1 MEIEALTEKPDEA
14 YAEREQFESQ
24 FFMLVS
30 TARLLLS
37 PTVQSSGG
45 RAGSESAASTSCG
58 GGRHDFVRLPKI
70 DLPHFDGNYQ
80 HWLGFRDTYI
90 SLIHNNPAINDIS
103 KFHYLRASLKS
114 SAALVIQS
122 LDFSSDN
129 YHKAWQLVS
138 ERYDNPRLLIN
149 NHIQALFNLEPMQHE
164 SSSLLRN
171 MVDVTNKNLRALGT
185 LGEPTDHWDT
195 LVIYIMSKKLD
206 LVTKR
211 EWEEHRNLLTG
222 SPTLQQYITFLNN
235 RADLLESLG
244 DNNVN
249 NSGQK
254 ISKHK
259 FQLHSHSEPQ
269 KTHNYLTTTN
279 SYRKPIV
286 CPYCKHDHFL
296 FTCESFRKLDV
307 DSRIKNVNTYSVCKN
322 CLRPGHL
329 EKQCVLSHCKY
340 CKLKHNTLLHKHVD
354 KVSSSSDVP
363 VPDVHF
369 NGNIQTKVFTPT
381 ETSGLLSTAL
391 VHVSDANGVLRE
403 ARLLL
408 DNGASSNFVT
418 RDLCRQLGLATSS
431 AGATITGI
439 NEQLSHC
446 PESCNIT
453 IQSLNS
459 NYTTTVNC
467 YVAEVIN
474 KSLPPCRIDLTNI
487 PIPAGIT
494 LADPSFYEPSAID
507 ILVGAEVF
515 WDVLGSANIKLGKNK
530 PQLRETSLGWIV
542 CGSIPAY
549 NTNTNESYF
558 CSFLTHNEETNLT
571 RFWELDSVSSK
582 HCMSQEEQACEKSF
596 LDNTTHDQDGRFVVT
611 LPLKESPDVLG
622 DSYQM
627 AKRRFLALEKR
638 LARDPVLKNL
648 YFDFIR
654 EYIDLGH
661 MSENQSSSSSSFE
674 PPEKS
679 FFFPHHGILRS
690 NKSTPLRVVYDG
702 SAITTSGKSFNEIQ
716 MVGPTVQDDLLSIL
730 LRFRQHKYV
739 VSSDVE
745 KMYRAI
751 LVQPSQRSLQ
761 QIIFRFDP
769 SDPLKTYKLNT
780 VTYGTACAPY
790 LATKC
795 LVSLADECQDVRV
808 KRAIQHDFYVDDFLS
823 GSDSVDSLVE
833 ISKGVVATLE
843 SAKFNL
849 RKWQSNC
856 PDLLKSILEHKED
869 NSKALNLDSTSPSKT
884 LGLYWQTET
893 DKLLF
898 SIDIKIPDKIT
909 KRNILSVISQVFDP
923 LGLVGPCI
931 VEAKIILQRLW
942 LLKCEWDSELPL
954 DIKNEFISFAS
965 SLANLNKLKID
976 RWVFSDSP
984 IEVQVHVFT
993 DASERAYGT
1002 SIYVRTVDG
1011 SGAVCVRLIASKNKV
1026 SPLKP
1031 STIPRL
1037 ELCGALLGARL
1048 WAKVISSLTVKV
1060 DHSYFWSDSMIV
1072 LGWLAGPSNRLKPF
1086 VRNRVNEIQEST
1098 RGQTWS
1104 YVPSK
1109 LNPADLVSRGMKADD
1124 LSISTLWWTG
1134 PDFLHHSIIQ
1144 FPMIPNTNADNL
1156 PEVSLHTNAQANI
1169 NENDNLITKLITNNS
1184 KLTKLIRI
1192 VAYIYRF
1199 IHNCKNKNNKT
1210 TSNLTYTE
1218 IKSSKTKLLQ
1228 LAQQESFPE
1237 DYKLLSLGKP
1247 LQSKS
1252 RLLSLT
1258 PFLDDQKLI
1267 RVGGRLNNAYYSYDI
1282 KHPILLCSRHHLTK
1296 LLFDM
1301 QHMALLHAPPQL
1313 LLASV
1318 RQKYYPLGGRNLARH
1333 LVYKCVRCIRFKA
1346 RPFQVSMGNLP
1357 IDRTQLEYPFL
1368 HTGMDFAGPVLI
1380 ADRKGRGSKTIKSYI
1395 LVFVCLAV
1403 KALHLELVT
1412 SLTTESF
1419 LAALRRFMSRR
1430 GKPQTLYCDNG
1441 TSFVGASNELSNFLK
1456 HNHDKLQSGMA
1467 ENLINFKF
1475 SPAYSPHFG
1484 GLWEAAVKSTKYH
1497 LKRILSLTHLTY
1509 EELNCCLIQ
1518 IEAILNSR
1526 PLTPLSSDPSD
1537 LTYLSPS
1544 HFLIGRSLLSV
1555 PQEPLTEENISR
1567 LERFQRVEKLKQH
1580 FWSRF
1585 SNEYVTLLQH
1595 KTKWHT
1601 STDQLQ
1607 VGTMVL
1613 VKDRALPPLLW
1624 LLGRVTKLYPGT
1636 DNVTRV
1642 ADIRTKKG
1650 VIRRAYN
1657 NLCPL
1662 PIT

>member
-45 RAGSESAASTSCG
+45 RAGSGSAASTSCG

-254 ISKHK
+254 TSKNK

-269 KTHNYLTTTN
+269 KTHNYLTTTNNN

-354 KVSSSSDVP
+354 KASSSSDVP

-418 RDLCRQLGLATSS
+418 RDLCGQLGLATRS
-431 AGATITGI
+431 AGATIT
-439 NEQLSHC
+439 
-446 PESCNIT
+446 
-453 IQSLNS
+453 
-459 NYTTTVNC
+459 
-467 YVAEVIN
+467 
-474 KSLPPCRIDLTNI
+474 
-487 PIPAGIT
+487 
-494 LADPSFYEPSAID
+494 
-507 ILVGAEVF
+507 
-515 WDVLGSANIKLGKNK
+515 
-530 PQLRETSLGWIV
+530 
-542 CGSIPAY
+542 
-549 NTNTNESYF
+549 
-558 CSFLTHNEETNLT
+558 
-571 RFWELDSVSSK
+571 
-582 HCMSQEEQACEKSF
+582 
-596 LDNTTHDQDGRFVVT
+596 
-611 LPLKESPDVLG
+611 
-622 DSYQM
+622 
-627 AKRRFLALEKR
+627 
-638 LARDPVLKNL
+638 
-648 YFDFIR
+648 
-654 EYIDLGH
+654 
-661 MSENQSSSSSSFE
+661 
-674 PPEKS
+674 
-679 FFFPHHGILRS
+679 
-690 NKSTPLRVVYDG
+690 
-702 SAITTSGKSFNEIQ
+702 
-716 MVGPTVQDDLLSIL
+716 
-730 LRFRQHKYV
+730 
-739 VSSDVE
+739 
-745 KMYRAI
+745 
-751 LVQPSQRSLQ
+751 
-761 QIIFRFDP
+761 
-769 SDPLKTYKLNT
+769 
-780 VTYGTACAPY
+780 
-790 LATKC
+790 
-795 LVSLADECQDVRV
+795 
-808 KRAIQHDFYVDDFLS
+808 
-823 GSDSVDSLVE
+823 
-833 ISKGVVATLE
+833 
-843 SAKFNL
+843 
-849 RKWQSNC
+849 
-856 PDLLKSILEHKED
+856 
-869 NSKALNLDSTSPSKT
+869 
-884 LGLYWQTET
+884 
-893 DKLLF
+893 
-898 SIDIKIPDKIT
+898 
-909 KRNILSVISQVFDP
+909 
-923 LGLVGPCI
+923 
-931 VEAKIILQRLW
+931 
-942 LLKCEWDSELPL
+942 
-954 DIKNEFISFAS
+954 
-965 SLANLNKLKID
+965 
-976 RWVFSDSP
+976 
-984 IEVQVHVFT
+984 
-993 DASERAYGT
+993 
-1002 SIYVRTVDG
+1002 
-1011 SGAVCVRLIASKNKV
+1011 
-1026 SPLKP
+1026 
-1031 STIPRL
+1031 
-1037 ELCGALLGARL
+1037 
-1048 WAKVISSLTVKV
+1048 
-1060 DHSYFWSDSMIV
+1060 
-1072 LGWLAGPSNRLKPF
+1072 
-1086 VRNRVNEIQEST
+1086 
-1098 RGQTWS
+1098 
-1104 YVPSK
+1104 
-1109 LNPADLVSRGMKADD
+1109 
-1124 LSISTLWWTG
+1124 
-1134 PDFLHHSIIQ
+1134 
-1144 FPMIPNTNADNL
+1144 
-1156 PEVSLHTNAQANI
+1156 
-1169 NENDNLITKLITNNS
+1169 
-1184 KLTKLIRI
+1184 
-1192 VAYIYRF
+1192 
-1199 IHNCKNKNNKT
+1199 
-1210 TSNLTYTE
+1210 
-1218 IKSSKTKLLQ
+1218 
-1228 LAQQESFPE
+1228 
-1237 DYKLLSLGKP
+1237 
-1247 LQSKS
+1247 
-1252 RLLSLT
+1252 
-1258 PFLDDQKLI
+1258 
-1267 RVGGRLNNAYYSYDI
+1267 
-1282 KHPILLCSRHHLTK
+1282 
-1296 LLFDM
+1296 
-1301 QHMALLHAPPQL
+1301 
-1313 LLASV
+1313 
-1318 RQKYYPLGGRNLARH
+1318 
-1333 LVYKCVRCIRFKA
+1333 
-1346 RPFQVSMGNLP
+1346 
-1357 IDRTQLEYPFL
+1357 
-1368 HTGMDFAGPVLI
+1368 
-1380 ADRKGRGSKTIKSYI
+1380 
-1395 LVFVCLAV
+1395 V

>member
-244 DNNVN
+244 DNYVN
-249 NSGQK
+249 NIGQK
-254 ISKHK
+254 TSKHK
-259 FQLHSHSEPQ
+259 FQLHSQSEPQ
-269 KTHNYLTTTN
+269 KTHNYLTTTNNN

-307 DSRIKNVNTYSVCKN
+307 DNRIKNVNGYSVCKN

-354 KVSSSSDVP
+354 KASSSSDVP

-418 RDLCRQLGLATSS
+418 RDLCGRLGVATRS

-487 PIPAGIT
+487 RIPAGIT

-549 NTNTNESYF
+549 NTNINESYF

-571 RFWELDSVSSK
+571 RFCELDSVSSK
-582 HCMSQEEQACEKSF
+582 HRMSQEEQACEKSF

-622 DSYQM
+622 DSYHM

-674 PPEKS
+674 PPEK
-679 FFFPHHGILRS
+679 
-690 NKSTPLRVVYDG
+690 
-702 SAITTSGKSFNEIQ
+702 
-716 MVGPTVQDDLLSIL
+716 
-730 LRFRQHKYV
+730 
-739 VSSDVE
+739 
-745 KMYRAI
+745 
-751 LVQPSQRSLQ
+751 
-761 QIIFRFDP
+761 IF
-769 SDPLKTYKLNT
+769 
-780 VTYGTACAPY
+780 
-790 LATKC
+790 
-795 LVSLADECQDVRV
+795 
-808 KRAIQHDFYVDDFLS
+808 
-823 GSDSVDSLVE
+823 
-833 ISKGVVATLE
+833 
-843 SAKFNL
+843 
-849 RKWQSNC
+849 
-856 PDLLKSILEHKED
+856 
-869 NSKALNLDSTSPSKT
+869 
-884 LGLYWQTET
+884 
-893 DKLLF
+893 
-898 SIDIKIPDKIT
+898 
-909 KRNILSVISQVFDP
+909 
-923 LGLVGPCI
+923 
-931 VEAKIILQRLW
+931 
-942 LLKCEWDSELPL
+942 
-954 DIKNEFISFAS
+954 
-965 SLANLNKLKID
+965 
-976 RWVFSDSP
+976 
-984 IEVQVHVFT
+984 
-993 DASERAYGT
+993 
-1002 SIYVRTVDG
+1002 
-1011 SGAVCVRLIASKNKV
+1011 
-1026 SPLKP
+1026 
-1031 STIPRL
+1031 
-1037 ELCGALLGARL
+1037 CGALLSARL

-1060 DHSYFWSDSMIV
+1060 DHSYFWSDSMIM

-1109 LNPADLVSRGMKADD
+1109 LNPADLVSRG
-1124 LSISTLWWTG
+1124 
-1134 PDFLHHSIIQ
+1134 
-1144 FPMIPNTNADNL
+1144 
-1156 PEVSLHTNAQANI
+1156 
-1169 NENDNLITKLITNNS
+1169 
-1184 KLTKLIRI
+1184 
-1192 VAYIYRF
+1192 
-1199 IHNCKNKNNKT
+1199 
-1210 TSNLTYTE
+1210 
-1218 IKSSKTKLLQ
+1218 
-1228 LAQQESFPE
+1228 
-1237 DYKLLSLGKP
+1237 
-1247 LQSKS
+1247 
-1252 RLLSLT
+1252 
-1258 PFLDDQKLI
+1258 
-1267 RVGGRLNNAYYSYDI
+1267 
-1282 KHPILLCSRHHLTK
+1282 
-1296 LLFDM
+1296 
-1301 QHMALLHAPPQL
+1301 
-1313 LLASV
+1313 
-1318 RQKYYPLGGRNLARH
+1318 
-1333 LVYKCVRCIRFKA
+1333 
-1346 RPFQVSMGNLP
+1346 
-1357 IDRTQLEYPFL
+1357 
-1368 HTGMDFAGPVLI
+1368 
-1380 ADRKGRGSKTIKSYI
+1380 
-1395 LVFVCLAV
+1395 
-1403 KALHLELVT
+1403 
-1412 SLTTESF
+1412 
-1419 LAALRRFMSRR
+1419 
-1430 GKPQTLYCDNG
+1430 
-1441 TSFVGASNELSNFLK
+1441 
-1456 HNHDKLQSGMA
+1456 
-1467 ENLINFKF
+1467 
-1475 SPAYSPHFG
+1475 
-1484 GLWEAAVKSTKYH
+1484 
-1497 LKRILSLTHLTY
+1497 
-1509 EELNCCLIQ
+1509 
-1518 IEAILNSR
+1518 IE
-1526 PLTPLSSDPSD
+1526 
-1537 LTYLSPS
+1537 
-1544 HFLIGRSLLSV
+1544 G
-1555 PQEPLTEENISR
+1555 
-1567 LERFQRVEKLKQH
+1567 
-1580 FWSRF
+1580 
-1585 SNEYVTLLQH
+1585 
-1595 KTKWHT
+1595 
-1601 STDQLQ
+1601 
-1607 VGTMVL
+1607 
-1613 VKDRALPPLLW
+1613 
-1624 LLGRVTKLYPGT
+1624 
-1636 DNVTRV
+1636 
-1642 ADIRTKKG
+1642 
-1650 VIRRAYN
+1650 
-1657 NLCPL
+1657 
-1662 PIT
+1662 